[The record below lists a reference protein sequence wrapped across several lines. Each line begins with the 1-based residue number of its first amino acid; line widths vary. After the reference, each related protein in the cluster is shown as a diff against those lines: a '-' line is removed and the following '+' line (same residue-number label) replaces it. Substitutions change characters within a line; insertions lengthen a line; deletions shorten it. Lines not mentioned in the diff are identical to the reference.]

1 VTEEVSQSLFELT
14 ALLIKHEVIE
24 LAEVWAHL
32 EHTLKK
38 KDGEPDEIEN
48 LHKKQMDSLQYQYK
62 MLFQTITDQ
71 KHLGL
76 AMKELNIES
85 NHEQIEQM
93 RSKMPQN
100 FKLRLLQGAVK
111 VNDWD
116 TADDIVHG
124 IYDGRLDLT
133 LSRPLLK
140 TISEAL
146 NWLIAKLYA
155 PLSVANGLLDERFSQ
170 NGKGIFLKRTQNEY
184 FSATLAPESDEASI
198 MEYHMRVKSKQVE

>member
-1 VTEEVSQSLFELT
+1 
-14 ALLIKHEVIE
+14 
-24 LAEVWAHL
+24 
-32 EHTLKK
+32 
-38 KDGEPDEIEN
+38 
-48 LHKKQMDSLQYQYK
+48 
-62 MLFQTITDQ
+62 
-71 KHLGL
+71 
-76 AMKELNIES
+76 
-85 NHEQIEQM
+85 
-93 RSKMPQN
+93 MPQN

-184 FSATLAPESDEASI
+184 YSATLAPESDEASV